1 MRILVTGGT
10 GFTGSHLTRRLLEKG
25 HDVVVL
31 DNKPGLFHD
40 ELKDMGAEIYLGS
53 VADRD
58 MADKV
63 TQGCD
68 VVHHLAAAFRQVNL
82 PKQIYWD
89 VNVEGTRYLLDAA
102 LKYGVQK
109 FVYCSTCGVHGN
121 VEKIPSGEDAAIAP
135 ADYYQYTKWEGERII
150 PEFVEKGLSVVTL
163 RPAAI
168 YGPGDPERF
177 SIIFKRA
184 KRGQFLMCGSGKTF
198 YHPLYI
204 DNLVD
209 AFELAAASDKCKG
222 EAYLIA
228 DEYYYSLN
236 DLVTA
241 VGKAM
246 GIDVK
251 IQHVPFG
258 PVWTVALLTEIA
270 YKPLIGI
277 DPPLF
282 RRRVDWF
289 RQNRGFDISKA
300 KQELGYQPRVGL
312 AEGLANTAAWY
323 KEHGII

>member
-10 GFTGSHLTRRLLEKG
+10 GFTGTHLTRRLLKQG

-31 DNKPGLFHD
+31 DKNRGLFYD
-40 ELKDMGAEIYLGS
+40 ELQNMGAEICLGS
-53 VADRD
+53 VDDRD
-58 MADKV
+58 LVDKV

-82 PKQIYWD
+82 SKQVYWD
-89 VNVEGTRYLLDAA
+89 VNVEGTRYLLEAA
-102 LKYGVQK
+102 LKYGVKK
-109 FVYCSTCGVHGN
+109 FIYCSTCGVHGN
-121 VEKIPSGEDAAIAP
+121 VAKIPAGEDSPIAP
-135 ADYYQYTKWEGERII
+135 ADYYQYTNWEGERII
-150 PEFVEKGLSVVTL
+150 PEFVEQGLPVVTL

-177 SIIFKRA
+177 SIIFKRC
-184 KRGQFLMCGSGKTF
+184 QSGKFPMFGDGETF

-209 AFELAAASDKCKG
+209 AFELAAASDKKDG

-228 DEYYYSLN
+228 DEHYYSLN

-241 VGKAM
+241 TGKAV
-246 GIDVK
+246 GVDVK
-251 IQHVPFG
+251 IQHFPFW
-258 PVWTVALLTEIA
+258 PLWVASLLTEVA

-282 RRRVDWF
+282 RRRVAWF
-289 RQNRGFDISKA
+289 RQNRAFDITKA

-312 AEGLANTAAWY
+312 DQGLAATAKWY
-323 KEHGII
+323 KEQGII